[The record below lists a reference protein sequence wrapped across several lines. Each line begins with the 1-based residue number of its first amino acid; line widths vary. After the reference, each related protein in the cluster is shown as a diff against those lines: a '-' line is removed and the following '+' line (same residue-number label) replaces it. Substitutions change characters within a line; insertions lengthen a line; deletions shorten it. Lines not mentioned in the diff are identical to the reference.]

1 LGNYEIALNFAFILE
16 IWERGF
22 FEWKRIFWKK
32 AFLGKKKFLGKGI
45 SGKKGVLRKK
55 NFRKRDFRG
64 KMTIFGG
71 KKWRKKTIFEEN
83 NNFWRK
89 RQFW

>member
-1 LGNYEIALNFAFILE
+1 
-16 IWERGF
+16 
-22 FEWKRIFWKK
+22 
-32 AFLGKKKFLGKGI
+32 LGKKKFLGKGI

-83 NNFWRK
+83 NNF
-89 RQFW
+89 